1 MTQQTSDL
9 FQNKLRSFDAELAV
23 LIAQQ
28 PSLISLLASPAADGR
43 VAIRSRSTVTQHR
56 HEFTE
61 LAMSPEQFEVNGA
74 HTYGDT
80 TLSLVDATG
89 AVEGMILAFEGT
101 DELARVSQVAGS
113 VITVARGYGDTT
125 KKAPLADGML
135 VRVVSIPRPEGS
147 DPDPDANKVA
157 SVNYNFTEIFDDTY
171 KVSGTT
177 VNTDLGG
184 IQSIIN
190 TNAMQS
196 MLKVTRRLNMATIYG
211 YRVQRSQTERGSMG
225 GILQF
230 VTNKINA
237 AGQALSQKI
246 INDGIETIF
255 SNGGAPTALVC
266 NTNQARR
273 IAAFYANQLLVLRG
287 DETSG
292 SSVQQFQSDLP
303 NGVITTIVVEP
314 NFPRTKVGILD
325 MNKIYLEFMQGRGL
339 MEKDATLPAA
349 DAISRRLLCEAT
361 LEVLNGDAAHA
372 IIENLA
378 V

>member
-1 MTQQTSDL
+1 
-9 FQNKLRSFDAELAV
+9 
-23 LIAQQ
+23 
-28 PSLISLLASPAADGR
+28 
-43 VAIRSRSTVTQHR
+43 
-56 HEFTE
+56 
-61 LAMSPEQFEVNGA
+61 
-74 HTYGDT
+74 
-80 TLSLVDATG
+80 
-89 AVEGMILAFEGT
+89 
-101 DELARVSQVAGS
+101 
-113 VITVARGYGDTT
+113 
-125 KKAPLADGML
+125 
-135 VRVVSIPRPEGS
+135 
-147 DPDPDANKVA
+147 
-157 SVNYNFTEIFDDTY
+157 
-171 KVSGTT
+171 
-177 VNTDLGG
+177 
-184 IQSIIN
+184 
-190 TNAMQS
+190 
-196 MLKVTRRLNMATIYG
+196 
-211 YRVQRSQTERGSMG
+211 MG

-292 SSVQQFQSDLP
+292 SSVQRFQSDLP
-303 NGVITTIVVEP
+303 SGVITTIVVEP

-372 IIENLA
+372 LIENLA

>member
-74 HTYGDT
+74 HTFADT
-80 TLSLVDATG
+80 TLNLVDATG
-89 AVEGMILAFEGT
+89 AVDGMILAFEGT
-101 DELARVSQVAGS
+101 DELARVNQVAGS
-113 VITVARGYGDTT
+113 VITVTRGYGDTT
-125 KKAPLADGML
+125 KKAPLVDGML

-196 MLKVTRRLNMATIYG
+196 MLKVTRRLNMAMIYG
-211 YRVQRSQTERGSMG
+211 YRVQRS
-225 GILQF
+225 
-230 VTNKINA
+230 
-237 AGQALSQKI
+237 
-246 INDGIETIF
+246 
-255 SNGGAPTALVC
+255 
-266 NTNQARR
+266 
-273 IAAFYANQLLVLRG
+273 
-287 DETSG
+287 
-292 SSVQQFQSDLP
+292 
-303 NGVITTIVVEP
+303 
-314 NFPRTKVGILD
+314 
-325 MNKIYLEFMQGRGL
+325 
-339 MEKDATLPAA
+339 
-349 DAISRRLLCEAT
+349 
-361 LEVLNGDAAHA
+361 
-372 IIENLA
+372 
-378 V
+378 